1 MTNMLNRHTL
11 GFLKIQRCTYKTR
24 CVEKKRFRV
33 LPRLSPLSL
42 KILAGA
48 TAVGCGYYML
58 KTDKEKRA
66 IKVTFGGITRFFRSS
81 FIATQI
87 AVDYYWTL
95 FRVPEDSESYYKIL
109 SEIHKRSAERI
120 LNGCLKNGG
129 LYIKLGQGLI
139 IMDHLLP
146 KEYIQGLIP
155 LQDKCLVRNFSEV
168 EQLFKEDFG
177 KDVSELFTEFN
188 KEPIAAASLAQVFK
202 AKLKTGEE
210 VAVKTQYIDLQDRFI
225 GDMMTLK
232 ILLAMAAKIYP
243 DFDFGW
249 VLNELKGTLS
259 KELNF
264 LNEAKNAEKCAKDL
278 SHLPFVYIPKVYWD
292 YSSSRVLTTEMIDGE
307 KISNKKGLKK
317 RGLSLADIDRKLF
330 KTFSEQIFY
339 TGFVHA
345 DPHSGNILVRKGTEG
360 AQLVILD
367 HGLYED
373 VPPEISESLR
383 NLWKAMVLNNH
394 PDMKKYA
401 MELGIKEYK
410 IFVEILTQVPQQGLD
425 IKLVQ
430 SLTLQDLDHLTKRA
444 QKQFDKIMGVLRK
457 LPSNILLV
465 IRNINTIRSIARDH
479 GDPINRYKEM
489 ARCASYGTFEKRS
502 GSGPIA
508 YFQYWKERTDFEF
521 KLWWGG
527 VKNWV
532 FGIMIKILTL
542 GISDGQGAKLNVS

>member
-401 MELGIKEYK
+401 MELGIKEADYR
-410 IFVEILTQVPQQGLD
+410 IFCIALGQRYIPAANTTSGDSDIVRSLFSPQQ
-425 IKLVQ
+425 IKKKMLKMTKEEKMQLEREVTALRSRSFRIFKDMPHKLMLV
-430 SLTLQDLDHLTKRA
+430 TR
-444 QKQFDKIMGVLRK
+444 I
-457 LPSNILLV
+457 
-465 IRNINTIRSIARDH
+465 
-479 GDPINRYKEM
+479 
-489 ARCASYGTFEKRS
+489 
-502 GSGPIA
+502 
-508 YFQYWKERTDFEF
+508 
-521 KLWWGG
+521 
-527 VKNWV
+527 
-532 FGIMIKILTL
+532 
-542 GISDGQGAKLNVS
+542 